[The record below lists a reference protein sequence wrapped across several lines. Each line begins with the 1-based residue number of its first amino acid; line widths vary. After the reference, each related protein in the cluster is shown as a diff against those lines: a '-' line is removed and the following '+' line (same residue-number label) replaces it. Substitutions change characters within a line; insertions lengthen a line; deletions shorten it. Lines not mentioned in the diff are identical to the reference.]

1 MAHERSENR
10 FLTEP
15 FEARGRDGDVMRAGS
30 TRERQLLE
38 ASRGTERPRRGL
50 AAVRSLDEGM
60 RSSSVGAEA
69 VFDNVPAAEGGRTM
83 SSRVTRTFGAAGV
96 VALSLLLVQVALAE
110 APVSRFTAADQAAA
124 KAVVLKA
131 TDVAPGMRG
140 GVEKNAKAPSA
151 KGCPGLWEPRQS
163 DLVIT
168 GVAKSEFAGSG
179 LRFSSLAQVY
189 KTERMARL
197 DWDRTV
203 VHPGVVPCL
212 RKMIAA
218 DADPAFTV
226 VAVKRT
232 QFPRIGRAAVRIRM
246 IADVTAT
253 PGATPMRI
261 LVDSIAFGRGRTGV
275 SLELWAPYA
284 DRIPAHAAEVRL
296 AKLLAGR
303 IRL

>member
-1 MAHERSENR
+1 
-10 FLTEP
+10 
-15 FEARGRDGDVMRAGS
+15 
-30 TRERQLLE
+30 
-38 ASRGTERPRRGL
+38 
-50 AAVRSLDEGM
+50 
-60 RSSSVGAEA
+60 
-69 VFDNVPAAEGGRTM
+69 M
-83 SSRVTRTFGAAGV
+83 SSRVTRTLGAAGGA
-96 VALSLLLVQVALAE
+96 ALSLLLAQVALAE

-140 GVEKNAKAPSA
+140 GLEKNAKAPSA
-151 KGCPGLWEPRQS
+151 TGCPGLWEPRQS

-168 GVAKSEFAGSG
+168 GVAKSEFTGSG
-179 LRFSSLAQVY
+179 LRFSSTAQVY

-203 VHPGVVPCL
+203 VHPGVLPCL

-226 VAVKRT
+226 VSVKRT
-232 QFPRIGRAAVRIRM
+232 QFPRIGRAAARIRM

-253 PGATPMRI
+253 AGAKPVRI

-275 SLELWAPYA
+275 SLELWAPYT
-284 DRIPAHAAEVRL
+284 DRIAAHAAEVRL